1 MSVIVD
7 VYAIEILDSRG
18 NPTVKC
24 TVRTENDVLGTS
36 EVPSG
41 ASTGDNEAIELR
53 DGDERFRGKGVLT
66 AVNNINDKIANEVIG
81 LDVFEQAEIDNT
93 MLELDGTNNK
103 SNLGANAI
111 LAVSMA
117 VARAAANELK
127 QPLYRYLG
135 GLHAN
140 LLPLPMLNI
149 LNGGKHADNNVD
161 FQEFMIVPVGAES
174 FKDAMRM
181 ASDTFWALKGIL
193 KDKGLATSV
202 GDEGGFAPN
211 LESNEEPIKL
221 ILQAIEKAGYK
232 PEEDIALALDPAASE
247 FYKDGYYMVGNEKLS
262 SDDMISLYK
271 ELIQKY
277 PIISIEDGLA
287 ENDWDGWEKLTD
299 ELGDVIMLVG
309 DDIFVTNTELI
320 EKGIENAIAN
330 AVLIKL
336 NQIGTLT
343 ETLDAIRLAEDAGYG
358 FVISHRSGETADT
371 FISDLAVATNSGW
384 IKTGSACRGERI
396 AKYNRLIEIEDEMF
410 PYGEYPSWK
419 SI

>member
-7 VYAIEILDSRG
+7 VYAFEILDSRG
-18 NPTVKC
+18 NPTIKC
-24 TVRTENDVLGTS
+24 KLTTENGIVGVS

-41 ASTGDNEAIELR
+41 ASTGDNEAVELR
-53 DGDERFRGKGVLT
+53 DKDERYRGKGVLN
-66 AVNNINDKIANEVIG
+66 AVNNVNDKIANEIIG
-81 LDVFEQAEIDNT
+81 IDVFEQEEIDNT
-93 MLELDGTNNK
+93 MIELDGTKNK

-117 VARAAANELK
+117 AARAASLELGM
-127 QPLYRYLG
+127 PLYRYLG

-161 FQEFMIVPVGAES
+161 FQEYMIVPVGAET

-181 ASDTFWALKGIL
+181 ASDTFWALKALL
-193 KDKGLATSV
+193 KDRGLSTGV

-211 LESNEEPIKL
+211 LNSNEEPLQL
-221 ILQAIEKAGYK
+221 IMEAIEKAGYK
-232 PEEDIALALDPAASE
+232 PMDDIALALDPASSE
-247 FYKDGYYMVGNEKLS
+247 FYKDGKYIVGGETLTSEDMVG
-262 SDDMISLYK
+262 LYK
-271 ELIQKY
+271 ELAHKY
-277 PIISIEDGLA
+277 PIVSIEDGLA

-299 ELGDVIMLVG
+299 ELGDHLMLVG

-336 NQIGTLT
+336 NQIGTVT
-343 ETLDAIRLAEDAGYG
+343 ETLDAIRLAEDAAYN
-358 FVISHRSGETADT
+358 FIISHRSGETSDT
-371 FISDLAVATNSGW
+371 FIADLAVATNAGW

-396 AKYNRLIEIEDEMF
+396 AKYNRLIEIEEELF
-410 PYGEYPSWK
+410 PYGEYPTWK
-419 SI
+419 